1 MIHAVKDVFQRGI
14 IKMTGQ
20 LSVMGG
26 TDDAGFFTDNQH
38 DGIGSLGNAESGAM
52 SGAEIAADGTGFT
65 EREEAGTGDDACITD
80 NDCTVVQRGV
90 GLEDVFQQ
98 GSRDDAVQPGTGLDD
113 FF

>member
-1 MIHAVKDVFQRGI
+1 
-14 IKMTGQ
+14 MTGQ
-20 LSVMGG
+20 FSIVGR
-26 TDDAGFFTDNQH
+26 TDDAGFLTDDQH
-38 DGIGSLGNAESGAM
+38 NGIGGLGNAESGTVP
-52 SGAEIAADGTGFT
+52 GTEVAADGTGFT